1 MEPISRGTGVGC
13 HAQKPEI
20 KWGINP
26 CGIFRKIKAF
36 EGAAV
41 FDSAAFFQTK
51 TKKRGEN
58 GGKRRQQPGRC
69 KAGGREETESPH
81 GENQ

>member
-1 MEPISRGTGVGC
+1 M
-13 HAQKPEI
+13 
-20 KWGINP
+20 NP

-51 TKKRGEN
+51 SKKRGEN
-58 GGKRRQQPGRC
+58 GGKRREQPGRR
-69 KAGGREETESPH
+69 KAGGREETESPN
-81 GENQ
+81 GENQREVVKSWSPSRWRSSTP